1 MRRVVITGLAVLLA
15 VAAVRPPSLYAQ
27 GEHPAAQEEPSAWS
41 GLGWGMAAV
50 GTNIGYIPAKTI
62 YALGG
67 GLVALLA
74 YGLTVGNGDTAQGIL
89 HPAFGGTWV
98 VTPDMLQGKEPILF
112 AGPSYEAQK

>member
-1 MRRVVITGLAVLLA
+1 MQRVVIIGLAVLLA
-15 VAAVRPPSLYAQ
+15 VTAVRVPSGYGQA
-27 GEHPAAQEEPSAWS
+27 EAAAQEEPSAWS
-41 GLGWGMAAV
+41 DLGWGAAAV
-50 GTNIGYIPAKTI
+50 GTNLGYIPAKTI

-74 YGLTVGNGDTAQGIL
+74 FGLTAGDSDTAQGIL

-112 AGPSYEAQK
+112 VGPSYEPQR